1 MAAKNVVVMELVHD
15 LSFVDPKYGAIPK
28 AKLINNEGIAH
39 VFSDGYYLKGSW
51 SKGESEDPI
60 ILTTESGEVL
70 KLAIGNTWVEM
81 MDVPKS
87 VLNVSLTEA
96 PTE

>member
-1 MAAKNVVVMELVHD
+1 MAAKNIVVMEVVHD

-51 SKGESEDPI
+51 SKGESGDPI

-81 MDVPKS
+81 MDIPKS
-87 VLNVSLTEA
+87 VLSISLTEA